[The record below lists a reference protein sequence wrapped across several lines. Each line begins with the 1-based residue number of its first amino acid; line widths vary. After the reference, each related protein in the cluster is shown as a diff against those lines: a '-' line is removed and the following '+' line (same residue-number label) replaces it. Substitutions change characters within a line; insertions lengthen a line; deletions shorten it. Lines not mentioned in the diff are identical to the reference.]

1 MNQHNCKLKDVQE
14 KIRLFNS
21 DEMMGEQAFENLKSQ
36 IQEQEE
42 ERDRLNHQL
51 TDIKQQRIELNETI
65 ERNESQL
72 QECHQDILSIEN
84 HYQDIKAK
92 QSKLD
97 VLINH
102 AIDHLNDVYQLTVER
117 ARTLYESD
125 EPIESLRKSEID

>member
-1 MNQHNCKLKDVQE
+1 M
-14 KIRLFNS
+14 
-21 DEMMGEQAFENLKSQ
+21 KSQ

-125 EPIESLRKSEID
+125 EPIESLRKK